1 MKYAKSI
8 IAMSLALA
16 LSVNTSAE
24 AKPKETFEPTWE
36 SLTKYEVP
44 EWWQNTKFGIY
55 FHWGPYSVPG
65 YQEWY
70 SHWMYLPDSWN
81 KKITQFHNLVFGG
94 AEKFGYKDFVPM
106 FTGEKFD
113 ADEWAKLFK
122 DAGAQFAGPC
132 AEHAEG
138 FAMWDSD
145 RTRWNSVDMGP
156 GIDVVG
162 EMQKAVKKQGM
173 KYIIT
178 YHRQWL
184 YAWFPTWDTKYD
196 TGDPQYADLYG
207 PKVPKGSFDIG
218 GIRNFVADELA
229 IEEFSKE
236 WYDRLDEL
244 MKKYDPDIIW
254 FDNKVSI
261 IDPKYRLKFLS
272 DFYNDG
278 IKRGKEVVCTY
289 KFSDFKEGSAV
300 LDLERARMSEKKDF
314 NWLTDDSMDWDAWC
328 YNINPNLKST
338 NRLLDFLVDVV
349 SKNGAVLLNV
359 TPTPKGVIPR
369 AVEQRLREMGAWL
382 KINGEAI
389 YDTRP
394 WVIYGEGPQEVI
406 EGHLAEHKTKD
417 AVAEDIR
424 FTVNGKQLYA
434 TALGK
439 PDSGKLTIKSL
450 STKAGYLK
458 EPVTKVKMLGCKEK
472 IAFKQTAAGLE
483 VTFPEELP
491 CDHAFV
497 FKIN

>member
-1 MKYAKSI
+1 MKGIKKLFAT
-8 IAMSLALA
+8 ALA
-16 LSVNTSAE
+16 ATALVCGSAE
-24 AKPKETFEPTWE
+24 AKPKEMFEPTWE

-44 EWWQNTKFGIY
+44 EWWQNSKFGIY

-65 YQEWY
+65 YKEWY
-70 SHWMYLPDSWN
+70 SHWMYMPEM
-81 KKITQFHNLVFGG
+81 KKFKQFHDLVFGG
-94 AEKFGYKDFVPM
+94 VEKFGYKDFIPM

-113 ADEWAKLFK
+113 ANEWAKLFK

-145 RTRWNSVDMGP
+145 RTRWNSVNMGP

-184 YAWFPTWDTKYD
+184 WAWFPTWNKDVD
-196 TGDPQYADLYG
+196 AGDPQYADFYG
-207 PKVPKGSFDIG
+207 PYAPKGTFNVG
-218 GIRNFVADELA
+218 GVANYVADELA
-229 IEEFSKE
+229 TEEFSKE
-236 WYDRLDEL
+236 WYDRLAEL
-244 MKKYDPDIIW
+244 MDKYDPDIIW
-254 FDNKVSI
+254 FDNKVSV
-261 IDPKYRLKFLS
+261 IDPKYRKQFLA

-278 IKRGKEVVCTY
+278 IKRKKEVVCTY
-289 KFSDFKEGSAV
+289 KFKDFKEGSAI

-359 TPTPKGVIPR
+359 TPTPTGVIPR

-434 TALGK
+434 TTLGWAEN
-439 PDSGKLTIKSL
+439 GKWVIKSL
-450 STKAGYLK
+450 AKGEKYLK
-458 EPVTKVKMLGCKEK
+458 EPIEKVSMLGTKEK
-472 IAFKQTAAGLE
+472 LRWEQTSEGL
-483 VTFPEELP
+483 VVYTPSKKP

-497 FKIN
+497 LKIN

>member
-8 IAMSLALA
+8 IAMTMALV
-16 LSVNTSAE
+16 LSASISAE
-24 AKPKETFEPTWE
+24 AKPKEQFEPTWE

-65 YQEWY
+65 YKEWY
-70 SHWMYLPDSWN
+70 SHWMYMPDRMPRF
-81 KKITQFHNLVFGG
+81 KQFHDLVFGG
-94 AEKFGYKDFVPM
+94 VEKFGYKDFIPM
-106 FTGEKFD
+106 LTGDKFD

-122 DAGAQFAGPC
+122 EAGAQFAGPC

-138 FAMWDSD
+138 FAMWDSE
-145 RTRWNSVDMGP
+145 RTRWNAAKMGP
-156 GIDVVG
+156 MVDVVA
-162 EMQKAVKKQGM
+162 EMEKAVKKQGM

-184 YAWFPTWDTKYD
+184 WGWFPTWDKRYD

-207 PKVPKGSFDIG
+207 PYVPEGTFNVG
-218 GIRNFVADELA
+218 GVANFCTDELA
-229 IEEFSKE
+229 SEEFSRE
-236 WYDRLDEL
+236 WYLRLDEL

-254 FDNKVSI
+254 FDNKVSV
-261 IDPKYRLKFLS
+261 IDPKYRLQFLA

-289 KFSDFKEGSAV
+289 KFKDFKEGSAV

-359 TPTPKGVIPR
+359 TPTPTGVIPR
-369 AVEQRLREMGAWL
+369 AVAQRLREMGAWL

-424 FTVNGKQLYA
+424 FTTKGDKLYA
-434 TALGK
+434 TSLGV
-439 PDSGKLTIKSL
+439 PESGKILIKSL
-450 STKAGYLK
+450 ATGAGYLK
-458 EPVTKVKMLGCKEK
+458 VPVTKVKMLGTKAK
-472 IAFKQTAAGLE
+472 IEFKQTAAGLE
-483 VTFPEELP
+483 ITYPSVLP

>member
-1 MKYAKSI
+1 MKEFKKI
-8 IAMSLALA
+8 FTLAVA
-16 LSVNTSAE
+16 ATAITFANAE
-24 AKPKETFEPTWE
+24 AKQKEPFEPNWE
-36 SLTKYEVP
+36 SLTKYKVP
-44 EWWQNTKFGIY
+44 EWWQNSKFGIY

-65 YQEWY
+65 YKEWY
-70 SHWMYLPDSWN
+70 SHWMYMPKM
-81 KKITQFHNLVFGG
+81 KKFKQFHDLVFGG
-94 AEKFGYKDFVPM
+94 IEKFGYKDFIPM

-156 GIDVVG
+156 GIDVVA

-184 YAWFPTWDTKYD
+184 WAWFPTWNKNVDA
-196 TGDPQYADLYG
+196 GDPQYADLYG
-207 PKVPKGSFDIG
+207 PYAPEGSFDVG
-218 GIRNFVADELA
+218 GVRNYVADELA
-229 IEEFSKE
+229 SEEFSKE
-236 WYDRLDEL
+236 WYDRLKEL
-244 MKKYDPDIIW
+244 MDKYDPDIIW

-261 IDPKYRLKFLS
+261 IDPKYRKQFLA

-278 IKRGKEVVCTY
+278 IKRNKEVVCTY
-289 KFSDFKEGSAV
+289 KFKDFKEGSAI

-359 TPTPKGVIPR
+359 TPTPTGVIPR

-424 FTVNGKQLYA
+424 FTMNGKQLYA
-434 TALGK
+434 TTLGWAE
-439 PDSGKLTIKSL
+439 SGKWIIKSL
-450 STKAGYLK
+450 AKGEKYLK
-458 EPVTKVKMLGCKEK
+458 EPIEKVSMLGTKEK
-472 IAFKQTAAGLE
+472 IRWEQTAEGL
-483 VTFPEELP
+483 VVYTPNKKP
-491 CDHAFV
+491 CNHAFV
-497 FKIN
+497 LKIN

>member
-1 MKYAKSI
+1 MKRTFLTLLLAAVLSLNLDAKKRD
-8 IAMSLALA
+8 
-16 LSVNTSAE
+16 E
-24 AKPKETFEPTWE
+24 FEPNWE
-36 SLTKYEVP
+36 SLTKYKVP
-44 EWWQNTKFGIY
+44 EWWQNAKFGIY

-65 YQEWY
+65 YKEWY
-70 SHWMYLPDSWN
+70 SHWMYMPEM
-81 KKITQFHNLVFGG
+81 KKFTQFHDLVFGG
-94 AEKFGYKDFVPM
+94 AEKFGYKDFIPM

-113 ADEWAKLFK
+113 ANEWAKLFK

-132 AEHAEG
+132 VEHAEG

-145 RTRWNSVDMGP
+145 LTRWNSVDMGP

-184 YAWFPTWDTKYD
+184 YGWFPTWNKKYD
-196 TGDPQYADLYG
+196 TGDPQYSDLYG
-207 PKVPKGSFDIG
+207 PLVDKDAFNVG
-218 GIRNFVADELA
+218 GIRNFCADELA
-229 IEEFSKE
+229 TEEFSKE
-236 WYDRLDEL
+236 WYDRLEEL
-244 MKKYDPDIIW
+244 MDKYDPDIIW

-261 IDPKYRLKFLS
+261 IDPKYRMKFLAN
-272 DFYNDG
+272 FYNDG

-289 KFSDFKEGSAV
+289 KFEDFKPGSAI

-359 TPTPKGVIPR
+359 TPTPTGVIPR
-369 AVEQRLREMGAWL
+369 AVEQRLREIGEWL

-406 EGHLAEHKTKD
+406 EGHLAEHKTND
-417 AVAEDIR
+417 VAAEDIR

-434 TALGK
+434 TSLGY
-439 PDSGKLTIKSL
+439 PESGKIIIKSL
-450 STKAGYLK
+450 ATDKNYLK
-458 EPVTKVKMLGCKEK
+458 EPITKVKMLGCKEK
-472 IAFKQTAAGLE
+472 IVFKQTINGLE
-483 VTFPEELP
+483 ITFPRELP
-491 CDHAFV
+491 MYSTPL
-497 FKIN
+497 